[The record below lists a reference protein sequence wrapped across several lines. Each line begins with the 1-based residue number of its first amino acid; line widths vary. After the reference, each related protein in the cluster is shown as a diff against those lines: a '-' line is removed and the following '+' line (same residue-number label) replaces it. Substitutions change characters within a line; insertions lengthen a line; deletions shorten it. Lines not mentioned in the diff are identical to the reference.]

1 LKRDIID
8 KQGRALRYSNF
19 SFGTPSDN
27 CNQGGTKTCEPV
39 VYGGI
44 NNVAIQGSD
53 GGGGLWYSH
62 PATNNS
68 VRCASKSGTSA
79 YSYSSI
85 CGHFREFSG
94 IPATEPTATLA
105 ESVTVDMQR
114 FNDFCQ
120 K

>member
-1 LKRDIID
+1 MRCDNNRCFPVAIGQPSAI
-8 KQGRALRYSNF
+8 
-19 SFGTPSDN
+19 TPSDN